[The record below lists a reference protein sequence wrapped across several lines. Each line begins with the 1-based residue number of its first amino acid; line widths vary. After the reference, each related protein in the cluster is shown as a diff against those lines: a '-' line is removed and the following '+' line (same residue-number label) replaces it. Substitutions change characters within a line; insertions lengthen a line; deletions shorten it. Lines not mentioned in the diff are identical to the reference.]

1 MNIQRLADKIHSK
14 MVKCFRKTGKTMFYG
29 PEWLDVFPKVPAE
42 AVYMAIS
49 LLAADGRAFVLFA
62 EGIPQEITLCVNK
75 IPKSEGR
82 LRTVY
87 RLLKEFRSW
96 F

>member
-1 MNIQRLADKIHSK
+1 MDVQKLSGKIYTRMIK
-14 MVKCFRKTGKTMFYG
+14 RFRKTGKTMFYG

-42 AVYMAIS
+42 SVYTAIS
-49 LLAADGRAFVLFA
+49 LLAADGRASVLFA
-62 EGIPQEITLCVNK
+62 EGIPQEIMLCVNK